1 MKQVMIQAASYL
13 AAAGHGNDRTGLR
26 SWPSQLV
33 EPLARG
39 ALSDLH
45 WSLLFTSDPSR
56 FGRMD
61 LMSRLGLVAVELLD
75 AGLDSLPPRR
85 KQSVGVCLE
94 TFTGSLDTDVRFL
107 QTPRPSLF
115 TYTLPSMALGEVCI
129 RYQLQG
135 PVLCLVAPEDASDG
149 VLAEATEWLHQ
160 GDAEACVCFRSEA
173 LDRDVADAVFL
184 PADPR
189 ASCWHACAMLL
200 ALETGTAREQPL
212 GLGSLSTM
220 CRRIVEST
228 TVARSEQDSTPQN
241 W

>member
-13 AAAGHGNDRTGLR
+13 AAAGHGNDRTGL
-26 SWPSQLV
+26 SPWPSQLA

-45 WSLLFTSDPSR
+45 WSLLFASDPSR

-61 LMSRLGLVAVELLD
+61 LMSRLGLMAVELLD
-75 AGLDSLPPRR
+75 AGLESLPPRR

-160 GDAEACVCFRSEA
+160 GDAEACLCFRSEI

-189 ASCWHACAMLL
+189 PSGWHACALVL
-200 ALETGTAREQPL
+200 GLETGTAREQPL
-212 GLGSLSTM
+212 GLGSLSAI
-220 CRRIVEST
+220 CRRIVEL
-228 TVARSEQDSTPQN
+228 ARAGRASPTPT
-241 W
+241 